1 MSRRPEHLGKRKDFS
16 AHTKKLARERA
27 DYVCEYPGCDASA
40 HEVDH
45 IVPQGLGGKSSLCN
59 AQLLCGTHHKQKTAQ
74 DVKVMAKADRMGG
87 RSGQYKR
94 RKNNGSKIQ
103 SRGFQKPPEGFKH
116 SWPGQSLNRR
126 QKTS

>member
-1 MSRRPEHLGKRKDFS
+1 MSRRPAHLGVRKDFS

-27 DYVCEYPGCDASA
+27 NHVCQYPGCDASA

-74 DVKVMAKADRMGG
+74 DVKVMAKADRQGV
-87 RSGQYKR
+87 RSGQQAR
-94 RKNNGSKIQ
+94 RKRNGSQIQ
-103 SRGFQKPPEGFKH
+103 SRGFDKRYRKKMN
-116 SWPGQSLNRR
+116 GQVERV
-126 QKTS
+126 T

>member
-1 MSRRPEHLGKRKDFS
+1 MSRRPDHLGKRKDFS

-27 DYVCEYPGCDASA
+27 NHVCQYPGCDASA

-74 DVKVMAKADRMGG
+74 DVKVMAKADRQGV
-87 RSGQYKR
+87 RSGQQAR
-94 RKNNGSKIQ
+94 RKRNGSQIQ
-103 SRGFQKPPEGFKH
+103 SRGFQKHPTLKRTISGKVV
-116 SWPGQSLNRR
+116 SR
-126 QKTS
+126 

>member
-1 MSRRPEHLGKRKDFS
+1 MSRRPAHLGKRKDFS

-27 DYVCEYPGCDASA
+27 GYQCEYPGCDASA

-59 AQLLCGTHHKQKTAQ
+59 AQVLCAYHHKQKTAQ
-74 DVKVMAKADRMGG
+74 DVKVMAKADRQGG

-94 RKNNGSKIQ
+94 RKANGSQIQ
-103 SRGFQKPPEGFKH
+103 SRGFDKH
-116 SWPGQSLNRR
+116 PTLKRTLGGKVVSR
-126 QKTS
+126 T

>member
-1 MSRRPEHLGKRKDFS
+1 MSRRPDHLGKRVDFS

-27 DYVCEYPGCDASA
+27 NYVCQYPGCDASA

-74 DVKVMAKADRMGG
+74 DVKVMAKADRQGV
-87 RSGQYKR
+87 RSGQQAR
-94 RKNNGSKIQ
+94 RKRNGSQIQ
-103 SRGFQKPPEGFKH
+103 SRGFQKHPTLKRTISGKVV
-116 SWPGQSLNRR
+116 SR
-126 QKTS
+126 

>member
-1 MSRRPEHLGKRKDFS
+1 MTRRPEHLGKRVDFS

-27 DYVCEYPGCDASA
+27 NYVCQYPGCDASA

-59 AQLLCGTHHKQKTAQ
+59 AQLLCGTHHKQKTAI
-74 DVKVMAKADRMGG
+74 DVKVMAKADRAGG

-94 RKNNGSKIQ
+94 RKKNGPQIQ
-103 SRGFQKPPEGFKH
+103 SRGFQKIPGHKH
-116 SWPGQSLNRR
+116 RWPKRRMGQ
-126 QKTS
+126 